1 MKDTS
6 FSDTSM
12 CVCVCVCV
20 GVALQHIA
28 AMFLFF
34 HPFAPNAQDC
44 RILVHKRLLVTPGI
58 ISTAVLYEFNELLNM
73 CIDGN

>member
-12 CVCVCVCV
+12 CVCVCVLELLFNM
-20 GVALQHIA
+20 LQC
-28 AMFLFF
+28 FLFF
-34 HPFAPNAQDC
+34 FYLFAPNAQVC

-73 CIDGN
+73 CIDEN